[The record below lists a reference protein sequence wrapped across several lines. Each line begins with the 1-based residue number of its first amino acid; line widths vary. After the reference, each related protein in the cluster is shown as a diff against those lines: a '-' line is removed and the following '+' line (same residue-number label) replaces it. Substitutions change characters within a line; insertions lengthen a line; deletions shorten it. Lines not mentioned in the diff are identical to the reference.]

1 MVKRLKKCPVCN
13 TDLYIREF
21 HCPEC
26 EIEIRGKFSQSELAS
41 LTLNQQEFVKIFL
54 LSQGNIREVEKR
66 LGISYPTVKNRLA
79 EIINILEG
87 VDRREESL
95 IDMLDEIEQ
104 GNISVE
110 EAINRI
116 KKKRE

>member
-13 TDLYIREF
+13 TDLQIREY

-26 EIEIRGKFSQSELAS
+26 DITVQGKFVQSELAS
-41 LTLNQQEFVKIFL
+41 LSLTQQEFVKVFL

-66 LGISYPTVKNRLA
+66 LGISYPTVKSRLS
-79 EIINILEG
+79 EIIKVMEG
-87 VDRREESL
+87 SNEKEKGIWQLLDAVEE
-95 IDMLDEIEQ
+95 

-110 EAINRI
+110 EAINSI
-116 KKKRE
+116 KKERY